1 MGDQICCLP
10 PSPCSRLFPPSIKQ
24 SIGGL
29 RLRHFQNFCFSF
41 FLSFLSC
48 QLNNAV
54 CRSGAKVGQGV
65 LWPGV
70 GGREDALAPG
80 SPGEQGR
87 GHFRAIFN
95 VLKDVPA
102 AKAALKHFTSFE
114 FVVWCNILRD
124 TLTELAFAELI
135 GQKSDSTFG
144 DVDWVWRH
152 ARRVATNVKEK
163 RYCRTTLQDMGTV
176 LVCKDKGGGP
186 LAKPPPSPLKTPTP
200 LPPPL
205 LKRSPGPRGGAGG
218 TGTVTVVFKGGLFG
232 LRSPLIR
239 EASLPANPN
248 RNPIVGCRGH
258 LERSTRAAC
267 SAAICLSPVRPD
279 QGFVGY
285 GGNIVAH

>member
-10 PSPCSRLFPPSIKQ
+10 PSACSRLFPPSVKQ

-48 QLNNAV
+48 QLNDAV
-54 CRSGAKVGQGV
+54 CRPGAKGGQGV

-70 GGREDALAPG
+70 GGREDALAPR

-114 FVVWCNILRD
+114 FIVWCNILRD
-124 TLTELAFAELI
+124 TLTELAFAELV

-144 DVDWVWRH
+144 DVDRMWRH
-152 ARRVATNVKEK
+152 ARRVATNVKEQ

-176 LVCKDKGGGP
+176 LVCKDKGGGVRWP
-186 LAKPPPSPLKTPTP
+186 NPPPPPSPLKTSPP
-200 LPPPL
+200 LPPRSKEALGGGP
-205 LKRSPGPRGGAGG
+205 SPGP
-218 TGTVTVVFKGGLFG
+218 
-232 LRSPLIR
+232 S
-239 EASLPANPN
+239 S
-248 RNPIVGCRGH
+248 
-258 LERSTRAAC
+258 AAC
-267 SAAICLSPVRPD
+267 SKSVWVLGTFLSD
-279 QGFVGY
+279 LSFS
-285 GGNIVAH
+285 N